1 MLLVDYFTSV
11 YTSVFCETRIHSF
24 PLVYSLVS
32 GLYLGFMEQ
41 EYSPVCVNHL
51 TGISGNVLSRDAWV
65 PGPVLSGEEDNIR
78 FRTRSSRSKVPLSD
92 ISRLHVPPARRRKVR
107 RKVR

>member
-24 PLVYSLVS
+24 LLVYSLVS
-32 GLYLGFMEQ
+32 GLYLGFMGQ

-51 TGISGNVLSRDAWV
+51 PGISGNVPSRDAWV

-78 FRTRSSRSKVPLSD
+78 FRTRSGRSKAPLSD
-92 ISRLHVPPARRRKVR
+92 ISLLHVPPARRRKVR

>member
-1 MLLVDYFTSV
+1 MLFLFV
-11 YTSVFCETRIHSF
+11 YVTSVFCETCIHSF

-32 GLYLGFMEQ
+32 CLYLGFMGQ

-51 TGISGNVLSRDAWV
+51 TGISGNVLSRDSWV
-65 PGPVLSGEEDNIR
+65 LGPVLSGEEDTIR
-78 FRTRSSRSKVPLSD
+78 FRTRSGRSKVPLSD
-92 ISRLHVPPARRRKVR
+92 ISRLHVPPARRSKVR